1 MSIALTGIVT
11 GAAMALAARVMS
23 GEVEV
28 PPGAKESLGSA
39 RKKIELLGHLM
50 GNFDASKPS
59 TWSDFA
65 SRLLDAS
72 VDPNRR
78 FANAAKARAW
88 LDLEAPVSLPDLL
101 TRRLMMFEG
110 WARVY
115 EGEQEIV
122 EVFCLTDHIPL
133 AAQYA
138 HQERARPKLFTDK
151 RGITELAAL
160 LARAGELFWEGRGAI
175 RIEQH
180 GESLL
185 DRSVP
190 LEGFVYMGENLALI
204 DQWREFLARGIRRNI
219 LLQGPPGC
227 GKTTMCHHAARELSD
242 RTLLVDASVM
252 TDLRPG
258 DWFELLE
265 VTRPEVLIIDDIDR
279 EGHNLGKYLRLLE
292 EGHCQVP
299 LVLMTSNAHSRLPE
313 ALRRPGRID
322 QIIRFE
328 EPDQHVREAILRQM
342 AREVGVQLPEERMP
356 WLLALHE
363 EYSAAHA
370 LEAMRRAKILG
381 WARTER
387 EGDVSFLLQ
396 RDFDRASD
404 WLTAHGYTAFKLE
417 NTFILSE
424 LTRRAPPTLAYA
436 DGKEDHLELALP
448 GGASLIFEGEDH
460 RGYGRDV
467 YARDGEE
474 GFARTRAGL
483 AELFWRG
490 RSGVL
495 LDAVDRGEIVAR
507 ELDLGEVCY
516 HGQMLE
522 HLPRW
527 EAFMEAKMRR
537 VILCQGVPG
546 SGKSTFCLHAVR
558 ELSERTLMLTPDAYD
573 EFSCSEWRELLDL
586 LRPTAIIVDD
596 IDRVGSHALEAR
608 LRFFEEG
615 YCEVPLVLFTSNDH
629 TELPRAMRRPGRI
642 DQILLFEAPGEELI
656 DDLIDELA
664 ARVDVEV
671 PEKHR
676 GKVAALMREHSNAF
690 AVELMRRGK
699 VCGWDNLEHEG
710 DITFTLGQEEGDDD
724 GKVRHFPGRRRRRW

>member
-23 GEVEV
+23 GEIEL
-28 PPGAKESLGSA
+28 PEGARESFGSA
-39 RKKIELLGHLM
+39 RKRIELLGHLM

-78 FANAAKARAW
+78 FANASKARAW
-88 LDLEAPVSLPDLL
+88 LDLDAPIDLPDLL
-101 TRRLMMFEG
+101 ARRLMMLDG
-110 WARVY
+110 WTRVY

-122 EVFCLTDHIPL
+122 EVLTL
-133 AAQYA
+133 AEGLHLATQYA
-138 HQERARPKLFTDK
+138 HQERSRPNMYTD
-151 RGITELAAL
+151 RQGIAAL
-160 LARAGELFWEGRGAI
+160 PALLSRVAELFWEGRDAV

-190 LEGFVYMGENLALI
+190 LDAFVYMGENLALI
-204 DQWREFLARGIRRNI
+204 DQWRAFLERGIRRNI

-227 GKTTMCHHAARELSD
+227 GKTTMCHHAARTLSQK
-242 RTLLVDASVM
+242 TLLLDASVM

-265 VTRPEVLIIDDIDR
+265 VTRPQILIIDDIDR
-279 EGHNLGKYLRLLE
+279 EGHSLGKYLRLLE

-299 LVLMTSNAHSRLPE
+299 LVLLTSNAHSKLPE

-328 EPDQHVREAILRQM
+328 EPDSDVRETILSQM
-342 AREVGVQLPEERMP
+342 AGEVGVEIPKERMR

-381 WARTER
+381 WEQTER
-387 EGDVSFLLQ
+387 EGDISFLLQ

-404 WLTAHGYTAFKLE
+404 WLSAHGYAAFKLE

-424 LTRRAPPTLAYA
+424 LTRRAPTNLAYA
-436 DGKEDHLELALP
+436 DGGDDHLEVVLP
-448 GGASLIFEGEDH
+448 NGASLVFEDSD
-460 RGYGRDV
+460 RGYGRDIF
-467 YARDGEE
+467 ARDREHD
-474 GFARTRAGL
+474 FARTREGI

-490 RSGVL
+490 RDGVL
-495 LDAVDRGEIVAR
+495 IDAVDRGEVIVR
-507 ELDLGEVCY
+507 ELDLGSVRY

-527 EAFMEAKMRR
+527 EAFIGANMRR

-558 ELSERTLMLTPDAYD
+558 ALSARTLMLTPDAYD
-573 EFSCSEWRELLDL
+573 EFSCSEWRELIDL
-586 LRPTAIIVDD
+586 LKPEAIIVDD
-596 IDRVGSHALEAR
+596 IDRVGSHALETR

-615 YCEVPLVLFTSNDH
+615 YCDVPLVLFTSNDH

-642 DQILLFEAPGEELI
+642 DQILLFEAPGDELI

-664 ARVDVEV
+664 ARVGVEV
-671 PEKHR
+671 PDKHR
-676 GKVAALMREHSNAF
+676 GKVAELMREHSNAF

-699 VCGWDNLEHEG
+699 ICGWDDLEREG
-710 DITFTLGQEEGDDD
+710 DITFTLGQEEGED
-724 GKVRHFPGRRRRRW
+724 GDKVRHLPARRRRRW